1 MWCLLVHS
9 LSKKYF
15 SFRRS
20 VMSCG
25 RAFNI
30 YHPFMYKIYELLSS
44 SQKPAPESETWHSA
58 AGGAVSAW
66 PHTVWSAWQQAEWRE
81 RSCTGESW
89 GLRCPVHD
97 SRQLDPARTPAP
109 PMETCTLWW
118 VSAVMCH
125 VSVSLSSADVSM
137 LGINWPGTLAP
148 TGICQNS
155 GPTLC
160 INKGYL
166 QIPPSCW

>member
-1 MWCLLVHS
+1 M
-9 LSKKYF
+9 
-15 SFRRS
+15 RS
-20 VMSCG
+20 C
-25 RAFNI
+25 I

-44 SQKPAPESETWHSA
+44 SQKPAPESEIWHSA

-66 PHTVWSAWQQAEWRE
+66 PHTVWSAWQQAEW
-81 RSCTGESW
+81 CGA
-89 GLRCPVHD
+89 VMH
-97 SRQLDPARTPAP
+97 
-109 PMETCTLWW
+109 WW
-118 VSAVMCH
+118 VMRSPVSCAWQSPAGPRPDTSTSDGDLHTVMGEWCH
-125 VSVSLSSADVSM
+125 VSVSLSPADVSM

-166 QIPPSCW
+166 QIPPSCWVDKYLDLILSEPS